1 VTGYAKG
8 NASLAAK
15 RNHVVA
21 AYLLSKVSRH
31 TTLKV
36 VASTTSNKVTVTT
49 TLR

>member
-21 AYLLSKVSRH
+21 
-31 TTLKV
+31 
-36 VASTTSNKVTVTT
+36 STTSNKVTVTT